1 MKKGFNASAK
11 FPAVKEKSAAF
22 TGSCLGGKLPR
33 PSRAHPAAG
42 QGPSCARAFRLR
54 PFCHFPVRSRLR
66 DMGPAQPNKALSH
79 LQKPGAR
86 AAKGPFSP
94 RPGGRQAAAPKPRI
108 SRCGTGPSCA
118 RAFHLQPFLSFLG
131 PQPPA
136 RCPPAQ
142 PNKALS
148 HPQKPGARAA
158 EGPFFS
164 GSAGGKLPRPSR
176 AYPTVG
182 RGPSCARAFRL
193 RLFCHFP
200 VRSRLRD
207 VPRRSR
213 LHLLG
218 VCGMINTAQAL
229 GPRKGRG
236 GAPCRER
243 RGRYG
248 T

>member
-33 PSRAHPAAG
+33 P
-42 QGPSCARAFRLR
+42 
-54 PFCHFPVRSRLR
+54 
-66 DMGPAQPNKALSH
+66 
-79 LQKPGAR
+79 
-86 AAKGPFSP
+86 
-94 RPGGRQAAAPKPRI
+94 
-108 SRCGTGPSCA
+108 
-118 RAFHLQPFLSFLG
+118 
-131 PQPPA
+131 
-136 RCPPAQ
+136 
-142 PNKALS
+142 NKALS
-148 HPQKPGARAA
+148 HPKKLRTRAA
-158 EGPFFS
+158 KGPFFS

-193 RLFCHFP
+193 QLFCHFP

-207 VPRRSR
+207 MGPAQPNKALSHLEKPGARAAEGPFFSGSAAPSRLRDMPRRSR

-236 GAPCRER
+236 GAPCRDR

>member
-1 MKKGFNASAK
+1 MGLCFDFPSCILSKMKKGFNASAK

-33 PSRAHPAAG
+33 PSRAHPAVG
-42 QGPSCARAFRLR
+42 QGPSCARAFR
-54 PFCHFPVRSRLR
+54 
-66 DMGPAQPNKALSH
+66 
-79 LQKPGAR
+79 
-86 AAKGPFSP
+86 
-94 RPGGRQAAAPKPRI
+94 
-108 SRCGTGPSCA
+108 
-118 RAFHLQPFLSFLG
+118 LQPFLSFLG

-200 VRSRLRD
+200 VRSRLR
-207 VPRRSR
+207 VLPRRSQ
-213 LHLLG
+213 
-218 VCGMINTAQAL
+218 T
-229 GPRKGRG
+229 
-236 GAPCRER
+236 R
-243 RGRYG
+243 RFPIPKS
-248 T
+248 

>member
-1 MKKGFNASAK
+1 MGLCFDFPSCILSKMKKGFNASAK

-33 PSRAHPAAG
+33 PSRAHPAVG
-42 QGPSCARAFRLR
+42 QGPSCARAFR
-54 PFCHFPVRSRLR
+54 
-66 DMGPAQPNKALSH
+66 
-79 LQKPGAR
+79 
-86 AAKGPFSP
+86 
-94 RPGGRQAAAPKPRI
+94 
-108 SRCGTGPSCA
+108 
-118 RAFHLQPFLSFLG
+118 LQPFLSFLG

-164 GSAGGKLPRPSR
+164 GSAGGTFFSGSAGGKLPRPSR

-200 VRSRLRD
+200 VRSRLR
-207 VPRRSR
+207 VLPRRSQ
-213 LHLLG
+213 
-218 VCGMINTAQAL
+218 T
-229 GPRKGRG
+229 
-236 GAPCRER
+236 R
-243 RGRYG
+243 RFPIPKS
-248 T
+248 

>member
-42 QGPSCARAFRLR
+42 QGPSCARAFRLQPFCHFPVRSRLRDMGPAQPNKALSHLEKPGARAAKGTFSPRPGGRQVAAPKPRTSRCGTGPSCARAFRLR

-79 LQKPGAR
+79 LE
-86 AAKGPFSP
+86 
-94 RPGGRQAAAPKPRI
+94 
-108 SRCGTGPSCA
+108 
-118 RAFHLQPFLSFLG
+118 
-131 PQPPA
+131 
-136 RCPPAQ
+136 
-142 PNKALS
+142 
-148 HPQKPGARAA
+148 KPGARAA

-164 GSAGGKLPRPSR
+164 GSAAS
-176 AYPTVG
+176 
-182 RGPSCARAFRL
+182 
-193 RLFCHFP
+193 
-200 VRSRLRD
+200 SRLRD
-207 VPRRSR
+207 MPRRSR

-236 GAPCRER
+236 GAPCRDR

>member
-1 MKKGFNASAK
+1 
-11 FPAVKEKSAAF
+11 
-22 TGSCLGGKLPR
+22 
-33 PSRAHPAAG
+33 
-42 QGPSCARAFRLR
+42 
-54 PFCHFPVRSRLR
+54 
-66 DMGPAQPNKALSH
+66 MGPAQPNKALSH

-136 RCPPAQ
+136 RHAPAQ

-176 AYPTVG
+176 AHPAAG
-182 RGPSCARAFRL
+182 QGLSCARAFHL
-193 RLFCHFP
+193 QPFLSFP
-200 VRSRLRD
+200 GPQPPARHGTGAAKQGAFPSPKTRS
-207 VPRRSR
+207 
-213 LHLLG
+213 
-218 VCGMINTAQAL
+218 A
-229 GPRKGRG
+229 GR
-236 GAPCRER
+236 
-243 RGRYG
+243 
-248 T
+248 